1 MYGTRKYRRLLGSSI
16 FLIVTIGV
24 FSWQGVSRVFSD
36 EDDLEEVSESVV
48 WEGSK
53 TIAGYVSID
62 PEVTVTITKGTH
74 LVFEDGARLAVQGT
88 LVVDGTEKEP
98 VLFAK
103 QYPEV
108 SEETY
113 VVSVERGGVAHLK
126 NVDISGGGSFGSV
139 FQSRA
144 NSSFVPMASALD
156 IYTGAIEVK
165 SEGKLFADGVS
176 FHHNVVALLLQ
187 GGWWSIDD
195 VSVHR
200 SKFFQNSQFDVVNE
214 ARDNTSYDFRYNW
227 WDHVT
232 NEETHNHILGPL
244 DTRFAA
250 DSRDFHDPVII
261 IPGILGSYPIL
272 RAHETE
278 PAWAL
283 DPLFQNYR
291 DLVASL
297 KRNGLEGE
305 IEEFPYDWRESN
317 VMSAELLRQKIEQI
331 KEDRHWPKVDI
342 VAHSM
347 GGLVAR
353 EYIESDKY
361 QGDIDQL
368 ITLGT
373 PQLGAPEVYA
383 KWDGAKWFWSSSELI
398 QEFVFKQ
405 WAEHEGFDDIYDY
418 LHKKPMHSV
427 QELLPVYDYLA
438 HRQDGKFV
446 LSSYG
451 DGYPRNDFL
460 ENLNTPDHVG
470 RLAGVE
476 FTKIVGKFG
485 DDESTIAGFRTVD
498 IEQGKFWKHGYPD
511 DIESLN
517 PSNEA
522 RGIIGSDG
530 DGTVPLASALASEI
544 PSDYTLVLDGV
555 AHNDLPTEGQS
566 AVLETLG
573 MPRPY
578 EEVRMSKIEKKLAF
592 FLFSPIDIQIISPS
606 GKRVGK
612 NFENGSIYDEIPG
625 AFYTGYHT
633 ENEFVTI
640 PNPEKGEY
648 RVLTQG
654 TGTGKYRIEI
664 AHIVDSK
671 ELGKP
676 ATESVVTLFGT
687 AEPDTFAESPIMVTD
702 DAVTV
707 PSEPGDALPPV
718 TQISL
723 SGTQG
728 QHDWYTSVVTVTLT
742 AQDEVGGSGV
752 RQTQYSLDNGIS
764 WTTYSQ
770 PFILANEGALTLQ
783 YRSVDQA
790 GNQEVIQMQSV
801 QIDTTSPE
809 AYIVL
814 NTETQKFDII
824 GRDNVDQSMLPADI
838 TTNDIHF
845 TLTSWQ
851 QWLMKFRGV
860 SFPSTKTIVTA
871 ILTDAAGHTIV
882 LTFDQTGNQKNRLFL
897 TLQSID
903 SGGVVT
909 KPMTTIQY
917 KWHQDKNQ
925 RIIRLASSL
934 HTQDDFIETHYLS
947 AKDVTRLMQFSR
959 ELADDDSDDDASSR
973 LVKQKLPGM
982 VIPGILTER
991 GKTKIVY

>member
-1 MYGTRKYRRLLGSSI
+1 MYGTRKYRRLLGPSI
-16 FLIVTIGV
+16 FLVVIFGV

-36 EDDLEEVSESVV
+36 EDDSEEVSESVV

-62 PEVTVTITKGTH
+62 PEVTVTVAKGTR

-88 LVVDGTEKEP
+88 LVVDGTVKEP

-103 QYPEV
+103 QHPEV
-108 SEETY
+108 LEETY
-113 VVSVERGGVAHLK
+113 AVSVERGGVAHLK

-144 NSSFVPMASALD
+144 NSSFVPVASALD
-156 IYTGAIEVK
+156 VYTGAIEVK

-187 GGWWSIDD
+187 GGWWSIND

-214 ARDNTSYDFRYNW
+214 AHDNTSYDFRYNW
-227 WDHVT
+227 WDHAT
-232 NEETHNHILGPL
+232 NEAGHEHILGSL

-278 PAWAL
+278 PVWAL

-305 IEEFPYDWRESN
+305 IYEFPYDWRESN
-317 VMSAELLRQKIEQI
+317 VMSAGLLRQKIEQI
-331 KEDRHWPKVDI
+331 REDRHWPKVDI

-353 EYIESDKY
+353 EYIESDEY

-373 PQLGAPEVYA
+373 PQLGAPEAYL
-383 KWDGAKWFWSSSELI
+383 KWDGATILGPGSLMYR
-398 QEFVFKQ
+398 FVFKQ
-405 WAEHEGFDDIYDY
+405 WAEHEGFDDVYDY

-438 HRQDGKFV
+438 RRQDGKFV

-460 ENLNTPDHVG
+460 ENLNAPDHVG

-476 FTKIVGKFG
+476 FTKIVGKFR

-517 PSNEA
+517 PSNES

-544 PSDYTLVLDGV
+544 PSEYTLVLDGV

-578 EEVRMSKIEKKLAF
+578 EEVRMSKIQKKLAF
-592 FLFSPIDIQIISPS
+592 FLFSPINLQIISPS

-633 ENEFVTI
+633 NNEFVTI

-664 AHIVDSK
+664 AHISENK
-671 ELGKP
+671 ERGKP
-676 ATESVVTLFGT
+676 ATESVVTLSGNAQT
-687 AEPDTFAESPIMVTD
+687 DVVTEESIIVTD
-702 DAVTV
+702 DAVAV
-707 PSEPGDALPPV
+707 RGEPVDILPPV
-718 TQISL
+718 TKISL
-723 SGTQG
+723 SGIQG
-728 QHDWYTSVVTVTLT
+728 QRDWYTSPVVVTLI
-742 AQDEVGGSGV
+742 AQDEESGTKQTEYSFDEGHSWNVYISPFTLTNEGGS
-752 RQTQYSLDNGIS
+752 S
-764 WTTYSQ
+764 
-770 PFILANEGALTLQ
+770 LQ
-783 YRSVDQA
+783 YRSTDQA
-790 GNQEVIQMQSV
+790 GNQEVTHTQLI
-801 QIDTTSPE
+801 QIDTTPPE
-809 AYIVL
+809 ARIFFHS
-814 NTETQKFDII
+814 ETQKLDII
-824 GRDNVDQSMLPADI
+824 GEDTVDQNMSLPTVQVTDTPI
-838 TTNDIHF
+838 V
-845 TLTSWQ
+845 LTAWQ
-851 QWLMKFRGV
+851 KWLMKFWGAT
-860 SFPSTKTIVTA
+860 FPTTRTTLTA
-871 ILTDAAGHTIV
+871 TLVDAAGQSTI
-882 LTFDQTGNQKNRLFL
+882 LTFDQVRKQKNRLFF
-897 TLQSID
+897 TFQSID

-909 KPMTTIQY
+909 PNRWRPFNTSG
-917 KWHQDKNQ
+917 
-925 RIIRLASSL
+925 R
-934 HTQDDFIETHYLS
+934 
-947 AKDVTRLMQFSR
+947 
-959 ELADDDSDDDASSR
+959 
-973 LVKQKLPGM
+973 
-982 VIPGILTER
+982 
-991 GKTKIVY
+991 KTKINV